1 MIVQIEEDPETGE
14 LLIPLPDEILTHM
27 NVVIGDV
34 LSWRVKDGIIILS
47 KFEQGGFDE

>member
-14 LLIPLPDEILTHM
+14 LVLPIPDEIMTQM

-34 LSWRVKDGIIILS
+34 LSWSVKDGIIVLS
-47 KFEQGGFDE
+47 KLEQGGFDE